1 MGVPGCPELAACTA
15 SIESVRIVL
24 MLVSSMPLTG
34 TAGEAVAGAISTPFA
49 LTLAVSLL
57 RTNQVS
63 GGRFE
68 RYPAH
73 PRARLKSGR
82 FVRPPP
88 SCDFWA
94 VNAVLECIALAR
106 DLLVAE
112 PLLGVASNLLQ
123 RRGPVNHV
131 HRQTKSVGLV
141 FDRQLHRSIDVPLL
155 LVASHVQSLVLAAV
169 SQAVNQPGISVEV
182 EDDWLVNREQ
192 RIEVPVRQPV
202 RMFRVR
208 FQLEQIHYV
217 DETDLQVGKLLS
229 QQHRC
234 GQRLLCRYIA
244 SRGHNDIRLATLIV
258 ARPFPDADA
267 LRAMHN
273 SGVDIQVLE
282 VELLVGDDYIDVVL
296 APQAMIGYRQETIAV
311 GRKIEPGDSGALVQD
326 HVQEA
331 GILVGET
338 VVVLAP

>member
-68 RYPAH
+68 RYPAT

-155 LVASHVQSLVLAAV
+155 LVAPHVQISVLATV
-169 SQAVNQPGISVEV
+169 RQPVNQPGIAVEV

-208 FQLEQIHYV
+208 FQLEQIHDMVLSDFANAVLNRGRYSLV
-217 DETDLQVGKLLS
+217 HALWSGTFYEAWCPSIALTDLSVPFWRQL
-229 QQHRC
+229 
-234 GQRLLCRYIA
+234 
-244 SRGHNDIRLATLIV
+244 
-258 ARPFPDADA
+258 ARPEN
-267 LRAMHN
+267 R
-273 SGVDIQVLE
+273 
-282 VELLVGDDYIDVVL
+282 
-296 APQAMIGYRQETIAV
+296 
-311 GRKIEPGDSGALVQD
+311 
-326 HVQEA
+326 
-331 GILVGET
+331 
-338 VVVLAP
+338 